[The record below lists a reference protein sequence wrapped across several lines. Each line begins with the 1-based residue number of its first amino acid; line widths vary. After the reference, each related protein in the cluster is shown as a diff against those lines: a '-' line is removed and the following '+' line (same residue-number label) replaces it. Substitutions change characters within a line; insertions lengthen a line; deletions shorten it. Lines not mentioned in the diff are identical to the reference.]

1 MAGTGRCAT
10 GGDEQVDGSF
20 DITHARLANAYD
32 FIWNDLRTI
41 HLEAVA
47 AQKLDERCA
56 TGVLAL
62 TVKRTVADGDHVRLA
77 HRALVAG
84 RFHVPERPPDFSSSR
99 TDSVETT
106 RSISFVMFISLSP
119 ATAAGG

>member
-20 DITHARLANAYD
+20 DRSHDRLANAFD

-84 RFHVPERPPDFSSSR
+84 RFPVPARPPALS
-99 TDSVETT
+99 T
-106 RSISFVMFISLSP
+106 RPPPPLHTPPS
-119 ATAAGG
+119 